1 VTASSSLAD
10 SGSLAATI
18 ADCSNASMR
27 LSPIL
32 LIVTL
37 SAGLAHAQGY
47 PNTRSA
53 YLDMM
58 DSDGD
63 GRIGVAEYVD
73 YMSAGF
79 RRMDSNGDGI
89 LETGELPGGRGHS
102 ITLQAYQDN
111 LRQQFHKLDRN
122 HDGYL
127 SAKELTAPPR

>member
-1 VTASSSLAD
+1 LSSPVD
-10 SGSLAATI
+10 FGSLAAAI

-27 LSPIL
+27 LSLIL
-32 LIVTL
+32 LIIAL
-37 SAGLAHAQGY
+37 SGGLAHAQGY
-47 PNTRSA
+47 PSTRSA

-63 GRIGVAEYVD
+63 GRIRVAEYVD

-89 LETGELPGGRGHS
+89 LETGELPGGRGRP